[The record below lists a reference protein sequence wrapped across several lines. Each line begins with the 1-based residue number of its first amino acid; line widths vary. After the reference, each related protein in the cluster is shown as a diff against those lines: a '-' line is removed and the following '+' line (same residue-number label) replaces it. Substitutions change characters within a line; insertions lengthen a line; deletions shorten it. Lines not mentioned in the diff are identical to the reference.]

1 MTFSF
6 QDVARATEV
15 KPRWVIPN
23 VIPVGLTVIGGPPKH
38 ALKSTLTYALA
49 LAASGQGATALPAWM
64 RRASKTGPVLM
75 FSQEATA
82 GEIKHAMRVGMGQMP
97 KANHIY
103 VADDPFAWRL
113 DTEVAVEAMH
123 DALAGKFAEEHD
135 AEPRP
140 PIMAV
145 LDPLRDFHS
154 VEEKDSGEMI
164 AILGPLRSW
173 AVENDAAV
181 VLVHHTVKP
190 VEGRSLLDPDSLRG
204 SSAIFGKADGVIMI
218 SPGDP
223 GWLRYNAVFKRGA
236 GWKAQLRLGVWGS
249 SASELI
255 PAKAKG
261 VIRLLTIGEHE
272 LDAAQQC
279 SVSEQEWVGLK
290 EILLR
295 NELLQLVRGALLPT
309 KEGRRWAKEA
319 RGD

>member
-1 MTFSF
+1 VSF
-6 QDVARATEV
+6 EFTDVAKATES
-15 KPRWVIPN
+15 KPRWVLQN

-49 LAASGQGATALPAWM
+49 LAASGHHTPALPRWM
-64 RRASKTGPVLM
+64 NKAAKTGPVLM

-82 GEIKHAMRVGMGQMP
+82 GEIKHAMRVGMSSMP
-97 KANHIY
+97 KTNHIY
-103 VADDPFAWRL
+103 IADDPFAWRL
-113 DTEVAVEAMH
+113 DTDEAVAAMH

-164 AILGPLRSW
+164 AILGPLRAW

-218 SPGDP
+218 QPGDP
-223 GWLRYNAVFKRGA
+223 GWLRYNAVFKRGP
-236 GWKAQLRLGVWGS
+236 GWKAQLRLGVWGGV
-249 SASELI
+249 AGELI
-255 PAKAKG
+255 PGKARG
-261 VIRLLTIGEHE
+261 VIRLLNVGEHE
-272 LDAAQQC
+272 LEAVRQC
-279 SVSEQEWVGLK
+279 SMSEPEWVTMK

-295 NELLQLVRGALLPT
+295 NELLVISRGALLTT
-309 KEGRRWAKEA
+309 KAGRQWAKES
-319 RGD
+319 RGE